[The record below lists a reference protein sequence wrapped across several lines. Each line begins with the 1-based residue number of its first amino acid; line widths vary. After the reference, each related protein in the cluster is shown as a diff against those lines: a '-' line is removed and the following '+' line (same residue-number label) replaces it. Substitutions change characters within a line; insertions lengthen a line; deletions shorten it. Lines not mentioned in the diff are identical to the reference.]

1 MLTINTVKKSGIMSA
16 FEIRGEKFVVLKK
29 DYLDELIILM
39 KSFIDGEQL
48 LKSGKTRSFS
58 EFSKTSSKRKK

>member
-1 MLTINTVKKSGIMSA
+1 MSA

-58 EFSKTSSKRKK
+58 EFSKTSSKRKKWKS